1 MAATKIFNSASLA
14 IQIENGVN
22 SSDET
27 IYRKKSFNKYNLDS
41 YLSVVFFIQ
50 KYIYLH
56 SLWF

>member
-56 SLWF
+56 SL